1 MNDAE
6 VYQKYDLERK
16 KALSFT
22 ISFDDNM
29 KAQMRFDS
37 DFSEI
42 ILFDKDL
49 EVCRG
54 KCQKGT
60 WKANYNDVVYVV
72 EDNNMTAKK
81 AKNIMDIAV
90 FEKATSVMYPWKM
103 QPKDIEKYIPYIL
116 RYLPEGYDTDTLFD
130 VFSKVDDEIDIPAY
144 LNNTV
149 SLNTIRIRYSTVNC
163 ENKVRKWNQLLE
175 EILKKWWA
183 EDGLDLPSADDP
195 VVECYIDENKH
206 KVNTFKELITELNI
220 LYWSNKSN
228 CNQKDID
235 SDFDDEDFTLYKQT
249 KDILQKRGYQIKKLD
264 LCKPQDSCTYNPLMY
279 TKTERD
285 VLTVANFILNATTD
299 KNATGTVELEKAKQ
313 LLLLTC
319 IYYVLENETDKT
331 LLQVKGTLD
340 CFLKMDKISDKP
352 GFSTGLTAEYYKRFL
367 ELDEELRY
375 SVIIS
380 TYFHLF
386 SFLSPKISSVVCSD
400 DVHLDKFM
408 EEKTVLFVNSKKID
422 VSSKTTDLSGLLYH
436 QMCSIAENNAIN
448 HIPFTYRVTLL
459 IDDITCYEDITYFVY
474 WIEYGKGYGISIT
487 ATLQSLEQLNC
498 AYEETCIAILEHI
511 DKLVFLS
518 DDFLLCFDKQLSKYL
533 EFKYGNGFL
542 SELEDMTKEEIMVC
556 ITDKAYKILQRKENL
571 WQ

>member
-1 MNDAE
+1 MSMATTVLKAEQYSVVNIKWKWDTDGDEELFDSLPEEIVLPLQFASAAEGEDYLDDISEWISDKYGYLHNGFSVRKEHIAYVVFSEMQKQWINELLQMNDAE

-81 AKNIMDIAV
+81 AKNIMDIDV

-103 QPKDIEKYIPYIL
+103 QPNVIEQYIPYIL

-235 SDFDDEDFTLYKQT
+235 SDFDVQVKRKLSLKEYLMMQFNYCNAIAI
-249 KDILQKRGYQIKKLD
+249 DILEHNK
-264 LCKPQDSCTYNPLMY
+264 
-279 TKTERD
+279 
-285 VLTVANFILNATTD
+285 
-299 KNATGTVELEKAKQ
+299 
-313 LLLLTC
+313 
-319 IYYVLENETDKT
+319 
-331 LLQVKGTLD
+331 
-340 CFLKMDKISDKP
+340 
-352 GFSTGLTAEYYKRFL
+352 
-367 ELDEELRY
+367 
-375 SVIIS
+375 
-380 TYFHLF
+380 
-386 SFLSPKISSVVCSD
+386 
-400 DVHLDKFM
+400 
-408 EEKTVLFVNSKKID
+408 SKKIQEYVKQFAQIESPVADGTD
-422 VSSKTTDLSGLLYH
+422 VDWIRINWGDIYIFLYDNG
-436 QMCSIAENNAIN
+436 SIRYQLDPHNGYGNE
-448 HIPFTYRVTLL
+448 L
-459 IDDITCYEDITYFVY
+459 IDTFERGRF
-474 WIEYGKGYGISIT
+474 T
-487 ATLQSLEQLNC
+487 AEILTLEEAPVARNGVLY
-498 AYEETCIAILEHI
+498 YEEETGYP
-511 DKLVFLS
+511 
-518 DDFLLCFDKQLSKYL
+518 DDVPMYL
-533 EFKYGNGFL
+533 P
-542 SELEDMTKEEIMVC
+542 M
-556 ITDKAYKILQRKENL
+556 R
-571 WQ
+571 

>member
-1 MNDAE
+1 M
-6 VYQKYDLERK
+6 KSMKK
-16 KALSFT
+16 KA
-22 ISFDDNM
+22 
-29 KAQMRFDS
+29 
-37 DFSEI
+37 I
-42 ILFDKDL
+42 IAGATGVLCGFL
-49 EVCRG
+49 
-54 KCQKGT
+54 
-60 WKANYNDVVYVV
+60 Y
-72 EDNNMTAKK
+72 TAVKKNK
-81 AKNIMDIAV
+81 AKNIEE
-90 FEKATSVMYPWKM
+90 EK
-103 QPKDIEKYIPYIL
+103 EN
-116 RYLPEGYDTDTLFD
+116 TDNVIVVGAPGSGKTQD
-130 VFSKVDDEIDIPAY
+130 VIKHA
-144 LNNTV
+144 LLQNTG
-149 SLNTIRIRYSTVNC
+149 SIIVN
-163 ENKVRKWNQLLE
+163 
-175 EILKKWWA
+175 
-183 EDGLDLPSADDP
+183 
-195 VVECYIDENKH
+195 
-206 KVNTFKELITELNI
+206 
-220 LYWSNKSN
+220 
-228 CNQKDID
+228 
-235 SDFDDEDFTLYKQT
+235 DEDFTLYKQT

-285 VLTVANFILNATTD
+285 VLTVANFILNTTTD

-340 CFLKMDKISDKP
+340 CFLKMGKISDKP

-436 QMCSIAENNAIN
+436 QICSIAENNAIN

-459 IDDITCYEDITYFVY
+459 IDDITCYEDIPYFVY

>member
-1 MNDAE
+1 M
-6 VYQKYDLERK
+6 KK
-16 KALSFT
+16 KA
-22 ISFDDNM
+22 
-29 KAQMRFDS
+29 
-37 DFSEI
+37 I
-42 ILFDKDL
+42 IAGATGVLCGFL
-49 EVCRG
+49 
-54 KCQKGT
+54 
-60 WKANYNDVVYVV
+60 Y
-72 EDNNMTAKK
+72 TAVKKNK
-81 AKNIMDIAV
+81 AKNIEE
-90 FEKATSVMYPWKM
+90 EK
-103 QPKDIEKYIPYIL
+103 EN
-116 RYLPEGYDTDTLFD
+116 TDNVIVVGASGSGKTQD
-130 VFSKVDDEIDIPAY
+130 VIIHA
-144 LNNTV
+144 LLQNTG
-149 SLNTIRIRYSTVNC
+149 SIIVN
-163 ENKVRKWNQLLE
+163 
-175 EILKKWWA
+175 
-183 EDGLDLPSADDP
+183 
-195 VVECYIDENKH
+195 
-206 KVNTFKELITELNI
+206 
-220 LYWSNKSN
+220 
-228 CNQKDID
+228 
-235 SDFDDEDFTLYKQT
+235 DEDFTLYKQT

-459 IDDITCYEDITYFVY
+459 IDDITCYEDIPYFVY

-571 WQ
+571 WQQ